1 MSRKE
6 VMEYFFNIKNFK
18 SCAEVMEYFFNTKN
32 FKNRKAK
39 QKVVLFPEIGR
50 VKIYLS
56 LTRPC
61 NWMCIKIYIFKF
73 KTTTTTTATNT
84 SKKEK
89 RKKNKNTKKAKNFK
103 KEKRISPENRLKNT
117 FEDWRFKILLVRL
130 SIFFFF
136 WPKKVML
143 PFFSINNSKIF
154 DGVIF
159 QH

>member
-1 MSRKE
+1 
-6 VMEYFFNIKNFK
+6 
-18 SCAEVMEYFFNTKN
+18 MEYFFNTKN

-89 RKKNKNTKKAKNFK
+89 RIRIQKKQ
-103 KEKRISPENRLKNT
+103 
-117 FEDWRFKILLVRL
+117 KILKR
-130 SIFFFF
+130 
-136 WPKKVML
+136 KREYRR
-143 PFFSINNSKIF
+143 KI
-154 DGVIF
+154 D
-159 QH
+159 